1 MPDRTSGTGDD
12 RRFTRTPADAGVP
25 AGEAAQNDEWAAG
38 DAAPGHRTP
47 REALPQERL
56 PGEPAP
62 AEHAGG
68 RLPGS
73 AGPVREG
80 LTADDRTPRD
90 TARPAPG
97 PDTGGLATPRD
108 TAAPAAGAFGPGHGT
123 EGLRPGTEDLG
134 QETPGT
140 GTGTGTGG
148 DETSAASGAPHAA
161 HAGAGVDA
169 PLLPHDEADR
179 WERRMREVVSGFV
192 DEPKAAVVEA
202 DRALE
207 EIAARFTEA
216 VTERRRTLRTSW
228 EGGED
233 GGPGAGTDTEQL
245 RLALRDYRELA
256 GRLLHG

>member
-1 MPDRTSGTGDD
+1 MADRTSGTGDD

-25 AGEAAQNDEWAAG
+25 AGEPGQSDEWAAG

-73 AGPVREG
+73 AGPGREG
-80 LTADDRTPRD
+80 PAADDRAPHD
-90 TARPAPG
+90 SAQPAPG
-97 PDTGGLATPRD
+97 PDTGGFAPSPSQD
-108 TAAPAAGAFGPGHGT
+108 AAAPAAGPFDPGQGHGT

-134 QETPGT
+134 SETSGTRTGGTPGAP
-140 GTGTGTGG
+140 G
-148 DETSAASGAPHAA
+148 ASGGA
-161 HAGAGVDA
+161 HEARNGAGVDT
-169 PLLPHDEADR
+169 PLLPHDEADG
-179 WERRMREVVSGFV
+179 WERRMREVVAGFV
-192 DEPKAAVVEA
+192 DEPKAAVEEA

-216 VTERRRTLRTSW
+216 VTERRRALRTSW

-233 GGPGAGTDTEQL
+233 PGAGTDTERL

>member
-1 MPDRTSGTGDD
+1 MPDRTSGTSGTDDD
-12 RRFTRTPADAGVP
+12 RRFTRTPPDAGVP
-25 AGEAAQNDEWAAG
+25 AGEQAHNDEWAPG
-38 DAAPGHRTP
+38 DAVPGHRTP

-62 AEHAGG
+62 GEHPGG
-68 RLPGS
+68 PLTGS
-73 AGPVREG
+73 AGPGPDG
-80 LTADDRTPRD
+80 LTADGSTPRS
-90 TARPAPG
+90 TAQPAPG
-97 PDTGGLATPRD
+97 PDTAGPATSR
-108 TAAPAAGAFGPGHGT
+108 ASVPGHGT

-134 QETPGT
+134 PETPGT
-140 GTGTGTGG
+140 GLGTAGAGT
-148 DETSAASGAPHAA
+148 DRTSGAPAASGT
-161 HAGAGVDA
+161 GVDA

-179 WERRMREVVSGFV
+179 WEQRMREVVAGFV
-192 DEPKAAVVEA
+192 DEPKAAVEEA

-216 VTERRRTLRTSW
+216 VTKRRRTLRTSW

-233 GGPGAGTDTEQL
+233 RGPEAGSDTEQL